1 MLLLILLHNKL
12 NTSTVSSLDLLSA
25 FFWLIVIFVIANYRS
40 AKIDD
45 EIKKYYF
52 WNVGYKLFFSLLFT
66 LVYIVYYKGG
76 DTTAYWDGARSLHN
90 LFYKSPAMYL
100 EEMLNTPSDV
110 MKLRHF
116 DSQTGFPPG
125 WIYREP
131 EGWFVSKVASII
143 SFITFKSYIA
153 ATFLFSFIAANA
165 SWKIFELVYSLKT
178 NKTGIAAFALL
189 FIPSVNFWCTGIS
202 KDTLM
207 FISIFY
213 LLFYFF
219 DFFLNKKAFLIKH
232 VFWICI
238 FIILINN
245 IRPFLIAALLAPML
259 ISYGTRLT
267 KKYETNLLA
276 KLLLRSF
283 YIITGFGLLFVFM
296 GSDFAGEMLSEASIV
311 QQDFIQNETYT
322 GKRYEINT
330 TDATPLGLLKAFPV
344 SVLFGFYRPLITES
358 LSPTL
363 FLNGLESTYLI
374 FLTFVFVFGGRFK
387 ERVSSIRKSEFLIFA
402 FIFAVFIS
410 FMAGFTSVLFGVL
423 VRIRAPL
430 LPFLF
435 LVLTTVSITTEKE
448 KEESIKGK
456 KL

>member
-1 MLLLILLHNKL
+1 MLTLILLHIKL
-12 NTSTVSSLDLLSA
+12 NTSTVSALDLLSA
-25 FFWLIVIFVIANYRS
+25 FFWLILIFVIANYRS
-40 AKIDD
+40 SKIDD
-45 EIKKYYF
+45 KIKKYYF
-52 WNVGYKLFFSLLFT
+52 WNVGYKLLFSLLFT
-66 LVYIVYYKGG
+66 LVYTVYYKGG

-100 EEMLNTPSDV
+100 EEMFNTPSEL

-165 SWKIFELVYSLKT
+165 SWKIFELVYTLKT
-178 NKTGIAAFALL
+178 NQTGIAAFALL

-245 IRPFLIAALLAPML
+245 IRNFLIAALLAPML

-267 KKYETNLLA
+267 KKFETNLLA
-276 KLLLRSF
+276 KVLLRSF
-283 YIITGFGLLFVFM
+283 YIISGFGLLFIFM
-296 GSDFAGEMLSEASIV
+296 GSDFAGEMLNEASIV
-311 QQDFIQNETYT
+311 QKDFIQNETYT

-330 TDATPLGLLKAFPV
+330 TDATPLGLLKAFPI
-344 SVLFGFYRPLITES
+344 SVVFGFYRPLITES

-363 FLNGLESTYLI
+363 ILNGLESTYLI
-374 FLTFVFVFGGRFK
+374 FLTFAFVFGGKLK
-387 ERVSSIRKSEFLIFA
+387 EKISSIRKSEFLIFA

-435 LVLTTVSITTEKE
+435 LTLTTISVTSK
-448 KEESIKGK
+448 KQESINDK

>member
-143 SFITFKSYIA
+143 SFIT
-153 ATFLFSFIAANA
+153 
-165 SWKIFELVYSLKT
+165 LKA
-178 NKTGIAAFALL
+178 I
-189 FIPSVNFWCTGIS
+189 
-202 KDTLM
+202 
-207 FISIFY
+207 
-213 LLFYFF
+213 
-219 DFFLNKKAFLIKH
+219 
-232 VFWICI
+232 
-238 FIILINN
+238 
-245 IRPFLIAALLAPML
+245 
-259 ISYGTRLT
+259 
-267 KKYETNLLA
+267 
-276 KLLLRSF
+276 LLLHFFF
-283 YIITGFGLLFVFM
+283 YCSKCFVENF
-296 GSDFAGEMLSEASIV
+296 
-311 QQDFIQNETYT
+311 
-322 GKRYEINT
+322 
-330 TDATPLGLLKAFPV
+330 
-344 SVLFGFYRPLITES
+344 
-358 LSPTL
+358 
-363 FLNGLESTYLI
+363 
-374 FLTFVFVFGGRFK
+374 
-387 ERVSSIRKSEFLIFA
+387 
-402 FIFAVFIS
+402 
-410 FMAGFTSVLFGVL
+410 
-423 VRIRAPL
+423 
-430 LPFLF
+430 
-435 LVLTTVSITTEKE
+435 
-448 KEESIKGK
+448 
-456 KL
+456 

>member
-1 MLLLILLHNKL
+1 LE
-12 NTSTVSSLDLLSA
+12 TSSIFSALDILSA
-25 FFWLIVIFVIANYRS
+25 FFWLILIFVITNYRS
-40 AKIDD
+40 SKINAD
-45 EIKKYYF
+45 IRKYYF

-66 LVYIVYYKGG
+66 LVYLIYYKGG
-76 DTTAYWDGARSLHN
+76 DTTAYWDGAKSLHN
-90 LFYKSPAMYL
+90 LFFKSPKMYL
-100 EEMLNTPSDV
+100 EEMFNSSSEV

-116 DSQTGFPPG
+116 DDHTGFPPG

-131 EGWFVSKVASII
+131 EGWFVCKVASII
-143 SFITFKSYIA
+143 SFITFKSYLA
-153 ATFLFSFIAANA
+153 AAFLFSFISANA

-178 NKTGIAAFALL
+178 NKTGVAAFALL

-207 FISIFY
+207 YISIFY

-219 DFFLNKKAFLIKH
+219 DFFLNKKAFIIKH
-232 VFWICI
+232 LFWICI

-276 KLLLRSF
+276 KIILRSF
-283 YIITGFGLLFVFM
+283 YFVSGLAFLFIFM
-296 GSDFAGEMLSEASIV
+296 GSDFAGEMLNESSIV
-311 QQDFIQNETYT
+311 QLDFIQNETYT

-344 SVLFGFYRPLITES
+344 SVLFGFYRPLINES

-374 FLTFVFVFGGRFK
+374 FLTFAFVFGGNLK
-387 ERVSSIRKSEFLIFA
+387 EKINSIRKSEFLIFA

-435 LVLTTVSITTEKE
+435 LVLTTISSTTKTK
-448 KEESIKGK
+448 KEEST
-456 KL
+456 

>member
-1 MLLLILLHNKL
+1 ME
-12 NTSTVSSLDLLSA
+12 TSSIFSALDILSA
-25 FFWLIVIFVIANYRS
+25 FFWLILIFVITNYRS
-40 AKIDD
+40 SKINAD
-45 EIKKYYF
+45 IRKYYF

-66 LVYIVYYKGG
+66 LVYLIYYKGG
-76 DTTAYWDGARSLHN
+76 DTTAYWDGAKSLHN
-90 LFYKSPAMYL
+90 LFFKSPKMYL
-100 EEMLNTPSDV
+100 EEMFNSSSEV

-116 DSQTGFPPG
+116 DDHTGFPPG

-131 EGWFVSKVASII
+131 EGWFVCKVASII
-143 SFITFKSYIA
+143 SFITFKSYLA
-153 ATFLFSFIAANA
+153 AAFLFSFISANA

-178 NKTGIAAFALL
+178 NKTGVAAFALL

-207 FISIFY
+207 YISIFY

-219 DFFLNKKAFLIKH
+219 DFFLNKKAFIIKH
-232 VFWICI
+232 LFWICI

-276 KLLLRSF
+276 KIILRSF
-283 YIITGFGLLFVFM
+283 YFVSGLAFLFIFM
-296 GSDFAGEMLSEASIV
+296 GSDFAGEMLNESSIV
-311 QQDFIQNETYT
+311 QLDFIQNETYT

-344 SVLFGFYRPLITES
+344 SVLFGFYRPLINES

-374 FLTFVFVFGGRFK
+374 FLTFAFVFGGNLK
-387 ERVSSIRKSEFLIFA
+387 EKINSIRKSEFLIFA

-435 LVLTTVSITTEKE
+435 LVLTTISSTTKTK
-448 KEESIKGK
+448 KEEST
-456 KL
+456 

>member
-1 MLLLILLHNKL
+1 MLTLILLHNKL
-12 NTSTVSSLDLLSA
+12 TTSTISALDLLSA
-25 FFWLIVIFVIANYRS
+25 FFWLILIFVIANYRS
-40 AKIDD
+40 AKINDD
-45 EIKKYYF
+45 IKKYYF

-76 DTTAYWDGARSLHN
+76 DTTAYWDGARTLHN
-90 LFYKSPAMYL
+90 LFYKSPTMYI
-100 EEMLNTPSDV
+100 EEMLNAPSEV
-110 MKLRHF
+110 MKLKHF
-116 DSQTGFPPG
+116 DTQTGFPPG
-125 WIYREP
+125 WIYREQ

-153 ATFLFSFIAANA
+153 ATFLFSFVAANA

-178 NKTGIAAFALL
+178 HKTSVAAFALL

-232 VFWICI
+232 IFWICL
-238 FIILINN
+238 FVILINN

-276 KLLLRSF
+276 KLFLRSF
-283 YIITGFGLLFVFM
+283 YIISGLGLLFVFM
-296 GSDFAGEMLSEASIV
+296 GSDFAGEMLNEASIV

-374 FLTFVFVFGGRFK
+374 FLTFAFVFGGNLK
-387 ERVSSIRKSEFLIFA
+387 EKISSIRKSEFLIFA

-435 LVLTTVSITTEKE
+435 LVLTTINSPTETKKE
-448 KEESIKGK
+448 KSIKGK

>member
-1 MLLLILLHNKL
+1 MLTLVLLHNKL
-12 NTSTVSSLDLLSA
+12 TTSTFSSLDLLSA
-25 FFWLIVIFVIANYRS
+25 FFWLIVIFIVTNYRS
-40 AKIDD
+40 SKIDAD
-45 EIKKYYF
+45 IRKYYF

-66 LVYIVYYKGG
+66 LVYLVYYKGG
-76 DTTAYWDGARSLHN
+76 DTTAYWDGARTLNN
-90 LFYKSPAMYL
+90 LFFKSPKMYL
-100 EEMLNTPSDV
+100 EEMLNTSSQV

-116 DSQTGFPPG
+116 DNYTGFPPG

-131 EGWFVSKVASII
+131 EGWFVCKVASII

-153 ATFLFSFIAANA
+153 AAFLFSFIAANA

-207 FISIFY
+207 YISIFY

-219 DFFLNKKAFLIKH
+219 DFFFNKKAFLVKH

-276 KLLLRSF
+276 KIILRSF
-283 YIITGFGLLFVFM
+283 YFISGLGFLFLFM

-344 SVLFGFYRPLITES
+344 SVLFGFYRPLINES

-374 FLTFVFVFGGRFK
+374 FLTFAFVFGGNLK
-387 ERVSSIRKSEFLIFA
+387 NKISSIRKSEFLIFA

-435 LVLTTVSITTEKE
+435 LVLTTITITTETKKE
-448 KEESIKGK
+448 NPIKGK